1 VSFAHSYSIY
11 ERDVRMK
18 QKLLGGLAMVGALAV
33 LYVFA
38 MPSYRQGEPSVAG
51 RRAPDF
57 TVETG
62 GRQFHLS
69 DLRGKVV
76 VLDFWASWCPPCV
89 EEAASLNAL
98 QQRISTQGGTVIGI
112 SWDDDPSAYQKF
124 LGEHQVNFPTY
135 RDDGRKIGTNYGTV
149 MIPEAYLISRD
160 GRIARKIVG
169 PQDWTSPELTVA
181 LDALLRSN

>member
-1 VSFAHSYSIY
+1 
-11 ERDVRMK
+11 MK
-18 QKLLGGLAMVGALAV
+18 QKILGALGLAGALAV

-57 TVETG
+57 TIDSDG
-62 GRQFHLS
+62 QHFHLT

-89 EEAASLNAL
+89 EEAPSLNAL
-98 QQRISTQGGTVIGI
+98 QQRIAGQGGTVVGI
-112 SWDDDPSAYQKF
+112 SQDDDLSAYQKF
-124 LGEHQVNFPTY
+124 LGEYHVDFPTY
-135 RDDGRKIGTNYGTV
+135 RDTTGAQSNVGKIARNYGTV
-149 MIPEAYLISRD
+149 MLPEAYLITRD

-169 PQDWTSPELTVA
+169 QQDWTSPELTAA

>member
-1 VSFAHSYSIY
+1 
-11 ERDVRMK
+11 MK
-18 QKLLGGLAMVGALAV
+18 QKILGGLGLAGALAV

-57 TVETG
+57 TVEAD
-62 GRQFHLS
+62 GRQFRLS

-76 VLDFWASWCPPCV
+76 ILDFWASWCPPCV

-98 QQRISTQGGTVIGI
+98 QQRISGQGATIVGM
-112 SWDDDPSAYQKF
+112 SWDDDPSEYHKF
-124 LGEHQVNFPTY
+124 LTEHQVNFPTY
-135 RDDGRKIGTNYGTV
+135 LDSNRKIGTNYGTV

-169 PQDWTSPELTVA
+169 QQDWTSPELIAAIDT
-181 LDALLRSN
+181 LLRSN

>member
-1 VSFAHSYSIY
+1 
-11 ERDVRMK
+11 MK
-18 QKLLGGLAMVGALAV
+18 QKLLGGLAMVGAIAV

-38 MPSYRQGEPSVAG
+38 MPSYRQGEPSIAG
-51 RRAPDF
+51 RRASDF
-57 TVETG
+57 TITADG
-62 GRQFHLS
+62 KQFHLS

-89 EEAASLNAL
+89 EEASSLNAL
-98 QQRISTQGGTVIGI
+98 QERISTQGGTVLGI
-112 SWDDDPSAYQKF
+112 SWDDDPAAYQKF
-124 LGEHQVNFPTY
+124 LQEHGVNFPTY
-135 RDDGRKIGTNYGTV
+135 RDDNRKIGTNYGTV

-169 PQDWTSPELTVA
+169 QQDWTGPELTAA

>member
-1 VSFAHSYSIY
+1 
-11 ERDVRMK
+11 MK
-18 QKLLGGLAMVGALAV
+18 QKILGGLAMVGALAV

-38 MPSYRQGEPSVAG
+38 MPSYRQGEPSIAG

-57 TVETG
+57 AIATDG
-62 GRQFHLS
+62 KQFHLS

-98 QQRISTQGGTVIGI
+98 QQRIETQGGTVLGV
-112 SWDDDPSAYQKF
+112 SWDDDPAPYQKF
-124 LGEHQVNFPTY
+124 LQEHGVNFPTY
-135 RDDGRKIGTNYGTV
+135 RDDNRKIGTNYGTV

-169 PQDWTSPELTVA
+169 QQDWTSPELTA
-181 LDALLRSN
+181 AIDALLHSN